1 MFFYSQTDQAHG
13 NLAWGSHFIKILCRL
28 VAKHLSLCLATET
41 VKCVNTKSEDPTLN
55 LLALLAQMLCVLALL
70 AQLLSPNVNQKQ
82 GERKRAAEKERR
94 SRNAIQIQIVHAAF
108 LPLCGAGVQW
118 LGEVSSILQPDLP
131 FHHTHTPAHCQ
142 VCPVSA
148 LTDFAVDAY
157 RKLALFLSLSF
168 SPSLSSIFFLP
179 LSLCL
184 DHLSLLGRS
193 IRCTDSALVIG
204 PPLSIISCSSK
215 DTLQLNTI

>member
-1 MFFYSQTDQAHG
+1 MCQHEERG
-13 NLAWGSHFIKILCRL
+13 PH
-28 VAKHLSLCLATET
+28 
-41 VKCVNTKSEDPTLN
+41 
-55 LLALLAQMLCVLALL
+55 
-70 AQLLSPNVNQKQ
+70 AQLISAISPNALCASFVGSAFVTQRESEA
-82 GERKRAAEKERR
+82 GREEEGCRKRAQEQKCY
-94 SRNAIQIQIVHAAF
+94 SNSNCPCSLFAF
-108 LPLCGAGVQW
+108 VWGWSAMIRWSLLHFTARPPL
-118 LGEVSSILQPDLP
+118 SP
-131 FHHTHTPAHCQ
+131 HTHAPAHCQ

-204 PPLSIISCSSK
+204 PLLSIISCSSK
-215 DTLQLNTI
+215 DTLQLNTIWDFIFGLSAWLSLSADTVSNKKQLLRNWNK